1 MDARIGKDA
10 VSGEWEVRV
19 YSDNRVT
26 TGWGTGRLGAHSLVR
41 AEDSWHLVQFAESLL
56 KAAQAI
62 QGYEWVND
70 EITKEN

>member
-1 MDARIGKDA
+1 MSARIEKDS
-10 VSGEWEVRV
+10 VSDEWVIRV

-26 TGWGTGRLGAHSLVR
+26 TGWGTGRLGAHSQIR
-41 AEDSWHLVQFAESLL
+41 SDDPWHLVQFAENLL

-70 EITKEN
+70 EISKEN